1 MLNQNYP
8 NLEYIIIDGGSTD
21 ETVDIIKKYAAKLTY
36 WESEKDSG
44 QTEAINKGFA
54 KCTGDIFNWINSD
67 DYYEPNALYSIAKL
81 IMDNPAAQ
89 VVCGK
94 EWGFQ
99 DTNPEEKI
107 LHAGSIIKQN
117 VFETLRIG
125 IIDQPCTFFKTDAVK
140 NIFPLDTSLRYVMD
154 RQLWWGYLLQHGQ
167 DKIISTEEVFTN
179 FRLHAQ
185 SKTVANGDLFEN
197 DFDRLKISLLQ
208 QLKAPEILLKQ
219 IPAGLAPTNI
229 HWKININP
237 FSHIL
242 AAFAAYY
249 AERNYVKENLEE
261 ATALMQWVKKWKGNK
276 LNRRELKLWAAT
288 CIIPKS
294 VLMNLKKIK
303 QKF

>member
-1 MLNQNYP
+1 MLNQGYP

-36 WESEKDSG
+36 WVSEKDSG

-54 KCTGDIFNWINSD
+54 KCTGEIFNWINSD
-67 DYYEPNALYSIAKL
+67 DYYEPGALHTIANL
-81 IMDNPAAQ
+81 FMDNTRAQ

-99 DTNPEEKI
+99 DTKPDEKV
-107 LHAGSIIKQN
+107 LHTGSILKQN
-117 VFETLRIG
+117 VFETIREG

-154 RQLWWGYLLQHGQ
+154 KQLWWAYLLQHDQ
-167 DKIISTEEVFTN
+167 HQIITTEEVFTN

-185 SKTVANGDLFEN
+185 SKTVVDGDLFEN
-197 DFDRLKISLLQ
+197 DFDRLKFSLMQ
-208 QLKAPEILLKQ
+208 QLNAPEILLKQ
-219 IPAGLAPTNI
+219 IPTGLAPTNMN
-229 HWKININP
+229 WKINISPANY
-237 FSHIL
+237 IM
-242 AAFAAYY
+242 AAFATYY
-249 AERNYVKENLEE
+249 AERNYVNENLED
-261 ATALMQWVKKWKGNK
+261 AGPLMQYVKKWKGYKMNSK
-276 LNRRELKLWAAT
+276 DLKLWAAT

-294 VLMNLKKIK
+294 VLMNLKRIK